1 MKKAGKIALIV
12 LIAIVALYAIYLV
25 SINLLFGFSFS
36 NEHLTQEEI
45 TDTVEQNR
53 DLLNEA
59 AEEIKDIDNSLFY
72 LNAAKK
78 EQIDYVLISL
88 APVYNRVSVSLID
101 DNPDKKKMI
110 KMIKSKALFK
120 ILKIEGINAI
130 ERYYSSSGRMCILFD
145 CGSSSI
151 YYYYGFYY
159 TEDNQPIGY
168 RGEDVSFNQ
177 YQNRWIYSEA
187 KDTDITD
194 SSYNHLFTDNGVI
207 YITERITDNWFYF
220 EMRE

>member
-59 AEEIKDIDNSLFY
+59 AEGIKDIDHSSFY
-72 LNAAKK
+72 LKAANK
-78 EQIDYVLISL
+78 EQIDYVSISL
-88 APVYNRVSVSLID
+88 APIYNRVLVNLID
-101 DNPDKKKMI
+101 DDSYKKNLSG
-110 KMIKSKALFK
+110 MIKSKALFK
-120 ILKIEGINAI
+120 VLKIEGINAI
-130 ERYYSSSGRMCILFD
+130 ERYYSQSGRICILFD

-151 YYYYGFYY
+151 FYYYGFYY
-159 TEDNQPIGY
+159 TEDNQPIGWK
-168 RGEDVSFNQ
+168 GKDVSFNQ
-177 YQNRWIYSEA
+177 YKNRWIYSEENT
-187 KDTDITD
+187 DTTD
-194 SSYNHLFTDNGVI
+194 SSYNNLFTDNGVI